1 MTLKGRPSI
10 VGPDVPTS
18 PYPLRLK
25 GTVTK
30 GFGRGSKELGIPTA
44 NLPETVSG
52 SVEDV
57 LETGIYYGFAGVGT
71 SSAVYPMVMS
81 YGWNPFYN
89 NEKRS
94 AEVHIIHKF
103 EADFYDE
110 ELRII
115 ILGYLRPELDYT
127 TKDALIEDINIDIQ
141 VATNSMER
149 ISYQKFTHDPFFQV

>member
-71 SSAVYPMVMS
+71 SSAVYPM
-81 YGWNPFYN
+81 
-89 NEKRS
+89 
-94 AEVHIIHKF
+94 EVHIIHKF